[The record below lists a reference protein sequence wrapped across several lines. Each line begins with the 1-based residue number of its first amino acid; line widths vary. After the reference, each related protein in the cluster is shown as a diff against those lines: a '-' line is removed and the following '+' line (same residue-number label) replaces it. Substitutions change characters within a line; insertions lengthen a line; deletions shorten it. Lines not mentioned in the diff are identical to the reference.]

1 MGGGAF
7 PASLLYFFNKTT
19 MFKNGM
25 ADIHYL
31 HRLSLVYKYV
41 WVQHGC
47 LQRGRAGPSLTT
59 EICVYKC
66 VVRMIRLRF
75 INTSKIELRICLEN
89 KHLKVHM
96 ILYFILAGN
105 IQDNYETCAKL
116 QNFDFVDL
124 RLLNTLKH
132 RQ

>member
-1 MGGGAF
+1 MG
-7 PASLLYFFNKTT
+7 PA
-19 MFKNGM
+19 
-25 ADIHYL
+25 
-31 HRLSLVYKYV
+31 
-41 WVQHGC
+41 WV
-47 LQRGRAGPSLTT
+47 LTAGPPLTT
-59 EICVYKC
+59 EICVCKC

-89 KHLKVHM
+89 KNLKVHM

-116 QNFDFVDL
+116 QNFDFVDF